1 MFLGGVKMSVKIYV
15 DVGSNLYP
23 QLLKEKGLDIKLL
36 NMYLRIEDKEY
47 ICYDETIDFSSFSKQ
62 FYQDLESGK
71 KIQTSLVNSGDY
83 YEAFQEDVKNGNQI
97 FCLTMAK
104 GISGTYQ
111 AACVARDMVNEE
123 QGKEIVYVF
132 DTATAG
138 FGEGLQAIKACE
150 LAKEG
155 KSFREIIDF
164 MEEFKWKV
172 RSEFTVDTVKYLLK
186 TGRCNAILARIV
198 KLISLKI
205 MLYGSYESKIEM
217 SSKVLGRVKA
227 VQRLGQQCIDFIDDK
242 KSTVW
247 ISHCNCLDD
256 ANKLAEQIRKAGI
269 TNIEIHDY
277 DLITGSHIGPKALAI
292 FYVGKNRKFTKEAN
306 GK

>member
-1 MFLGGVKMSVKIYV
+1 MSVKIYA

-36 NMYLRIEDKEY
+36 KMHLRIEDKEY
-47 ICYDETIDFSSFSKQ
+47 IWQDESIDFPSFSKQ
-62 FYQDLESGK
+62 FYRDLEAGK
-71 KIQTSLVNSGDY
+71 KVQTSLVSSGDY
-83 YEAFQEDVKNGNQI
+83 YESFKEDVKAGHEI

-111 AACVARDMVNEE
+111 SACVARDMINEE
-123 QGKEIVYVF
+123 VGKEVVFVF
-132 DTATAG
+132 DSATAG
-138 FGEGLQAIKACE
+138 FGEGLQAIKAYE
-150 LAKEG
+150 LSKED
-155 KSFREIIDF
+155 KSLKEIIEF
-164 MEEFKWKV
+164 MEQFKWKV

-186 TGRCNAILARIV
+186 TGRVNAILAKIV
-198 KLISLKI
+198 SLISLKI

-217 SSKVLGRVKA
+217 SSKVLGRVKSI
-227 VQRLGQQCIDFIDDK
+227 QRLGQQCIDFIDDK
-242 KSTVW
+242 QSTVW

-256 ANKLAEQIRKAGI
+256 ANKLADQIRKQGI

-292 FYVGKNRKFTKEAN
+292 FYVGKNRKFTKEVN

>member
-1 MFLGGVKMSVKIYV
+1 MSVKIYV
-15 DVGSNLYP
+15 DIGSNLYP
-23 QLLKEKGLDIKLL
+23 KLLKEKGLEINLV
-36 NMYLRIEDKEY
+36 NMHLRIDDQEY
-47 ICYDETIDFSSFSKQ
+47 VCYDENLDFETFSKQ
-62 FYQDLESGK
+62 FYKDLEEGK

-83 YEAFQEDVKNGNQI
+83 LEAFKKDVEEGNEI

-104 GISGTYQ
+104 GISGTYN
-111 AACVARDMVNEE
+111 AACIARDMINEE
-123 QGKEIVYVF
+123 KREEVVYVF

-138 FGEGLQAIKACE
+138 FGEGLQAIKAYE
-150 LAKEG
+150 LAKAG
-155 KSFREIIDF
+155 KSLQEIIDF

-186 TGRCNAILARIV
+186 TGRVNAILAKIV
-198 KLISLKI
+198 SLISLKI

-217 SSKVLGRVKA
+217 SSKVLGRVRSI
-227 VQRLGQQCIDFIDDK
+227 QRLGEQCIDFIDDT

-247 ISHCNCLDD
+247 ISHCNCLED
-256 ANKLAEQIRKAGI
+256 ANKLADQIRKAGI

-292 FYVGKNRKFTKEAN
+292 FYVGKDRKFK
-306 GK
+306 K

>member
-1 MFLGGVKMSVKIYV
+1 
-15 DVGSNLYP
+15 
-23 QLLKEKGLDIKLL
+23 
-36 NMYLRIEDKEY
+36 
-47 ICYDETIDFSSFSKQ
+47 
-62 FYQDLESGK
+62 
-71 KIQTSLVNSGDY
+71 
-83 YEAFQEDVKNGNQI
+83 
-97 FCLTMAK
+97 MAK

-111 AACVARDMVNEE
+111 AACIARDMVNEE
-123 QGKEIVYVF
+123 QGKEMVYVL

-138 FGEGLQAIKACE
+138 FGEGMQAIKAQE
-150 LAKEG
+150 LTNEG
-155 KSFREIIDF
+155 KSFKEIIDYL
-164 MEEFKWKV
+164 EEYKWRV

-186 TGRCNAILARIV
+186 TGRVSSILAKIV
-198 KLISLKI
+198 KILSLKI

-227 VQRLGQQCIDFIDDK
+227 IQRLGQQCIDCIDDK

-256 ANKLAEQIRKAGI
+256 ANKLADQIRKAGI

-292 FYVGKNRKFTKEAN
+292 FYEGRDRKFTK
-306 GK
+306 

>member
-1 MFLGGVKMSVKIYV
+1 MSTKIYV

-23 QLLKEKGLDIKLL
+23 KLLKEKGLDIKLL
-36 NMYLRIEDKEY
+36 NMHLRIDDKEY
-47 ICYDETIDFSSFSKQ
+47 TCYDESIDFAPFSKQ
-62 FYQDLESGK
+62 FYQDLEEGK
-71 KIQTSLVNSGDY
+71 KIQTSLVNSGDF
-83 YEAFQEDVKNGNQI
+83 YEAFKPEIEVGNQI
-97 FCLTMAK
+97 ICLTMAK

-111 AACVARDMVNEE
+111 AACIARDMVNEE
-123 QGKEIVYVF
+123 QGKEMVYVL

-138 FGEGLQAIKACE
+138 FGEGMQAIKAQE
-150 LAKEG
+150 LANEG
-155 KSFREIIDF
+155 KSFKEIIDYL
-164 MEEFKWKV
+164 EEYKWRV

-186 TGRCNAILARIV
+186 TGRVSAILAKIV

-205 MLYGSYESKIEM
+205 LLYGSYESKIEM
-217 SSKVLGRVKA
+217 SSKVLGRVKSI
-227 VQRLGQQCIDFIDDK
+227 QRLGQQCIDFIDDK

-256 ANKLAEQIRKAGI
+256 ANKLADQLRKEGI

-292 FYVGKNRKFTKEAN
+292 FYEGRDRKFTK
-306 GK
+306 